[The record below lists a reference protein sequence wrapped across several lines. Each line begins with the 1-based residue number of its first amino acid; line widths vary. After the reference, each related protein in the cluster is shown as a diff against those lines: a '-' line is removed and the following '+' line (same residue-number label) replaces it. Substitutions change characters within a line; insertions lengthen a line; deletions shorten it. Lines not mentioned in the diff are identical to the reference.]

1 MEISKGRQILT
12 SQDLDLWQQDT
23 EAYLLSNPILAECFM
38 DPTRLFN
45 QDERSIELGSSSR
58 RVLAKKGSKVIYHV
72 SSGSR
77 EHITVSFSC
86 NAAGGMVPPR
96 VIYKGVR
103 NMAATHLQNLPED
116 GSSGKWSFSVS
127 PKGYIT
133 RPLFL
138 EVLEDINT
146 YVERKQIK
154 KPVVVILDGASPHIS
169 IEAADFCKTNQ
180 IQPWLLRPNMTH
192 LTQPLDLVFS
202 AGLKKTLKNSTW
214 KWQTDHKKTGQFLNK
229 YSVIGLLNEATD
241 TCLAKLSL
249 VHNGF
254 KRAGLFP

>member
-1 MEISKGRQILT
+1 
-12 SQDLDLWQQDT
+12 
-23 EAYLLSNPILAECFM
+23 
-38 DPTRLFN
+38 
-45 QDERSIELGSSSR
+45 
-58 RVLAKKGSKVIYHV
+58 
-72 SSGSR
+72 
-77 EHITVSFSC
+77 
-86 NAAGGMVPPR
+86 
-96 VIYKGVR
+96 
-103 NMAATHLQNLPED
+103 MAATHLQNLPED